1 MAHKVISFR
10 IVWRCSLYMMYGELL
25 YIMVLRES
33 IGQVFKGRLPEI
45 LCCSLVYSDTVRLFV
60 SSMDVALLE
69 KS

>member
-1 MAHKVISFR
+1 
-10 IVWRCSLYMMYGELL
+10 MMYGELL